1 MKINSAYK
9 YRIYPTAQQEVLLAK
24 HFGCVRFIWNY
35 FLNERKNHYLNNKE
49 EIEAKRIKGA
59 LNYFDNAKH
68 LTLLKQDE
76 KYNWLKEVNS
86 QSLQS
91 CLKNLD
97 SAYKMF
103 FRKTHKF
110 PRFKNKFDKQSF
122 TIPQNLKLEDNKLF
136 IPKFSNYIK
145 IKVHRKFEGEFVVA
159 TISKNNLNQY
169 FVSIITEKEITIPSQ
184 VDGNIGIDLG
194 IKDFATL
201 SNGKKIKNPKILKRN
216 LKKIKF
222 LQRQLSK
229 AKKTSNSR
237 NKRKL
242 KLAKYHQ
249 KIANIRN
256 DFLHKIT
263 NSISNENQIVVL
275 EDLAV
280 RNMMKNHKLAQAI
293 SDVSW
298 YQFKR
303 QLDYKCKWKGRSLI
317 VIDRFFP
324 SSKLCSCC
332 KAIKQDLT
340 LDIREWTCDSCDTIH
355 DRDIN
360 ASINILNQG
369 LKIADGIAVKSEGSC
384 LQ

>member
-1 MKINSAYK
+1 
-9 YRIYPTAQQEVLLAK
+9 
-24 HFGCVRFIWNY
+24 
-35 FLNERKNHYLNNKE
+35 
-49 EIEAKRIKGA
+49 
-59 LNYFDNAKH
+59 
-68 LTLLKQDE
+68 
-76 KYNWLKEVNS
+76 
-86 QSLQS
+86 
-91 CLKNLD
+91 
-97 SAYKMF
+97 MF